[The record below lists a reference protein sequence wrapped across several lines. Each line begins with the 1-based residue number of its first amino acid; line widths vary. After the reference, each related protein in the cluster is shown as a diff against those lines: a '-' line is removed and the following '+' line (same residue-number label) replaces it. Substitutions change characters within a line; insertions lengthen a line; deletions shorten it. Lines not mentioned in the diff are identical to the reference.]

1 MIDVGRPRTSRTP
14 SCNATEILL
23 RSGRGTAEYAVDPA
37 EPLTPVP
44 MRPSGNEEYF
54 AERIQLGL
62 LQVGRRLD
70 TVMTVLAPYRTT
82 DDDLHTAYVEAHD
95 ALGDLAA
102 TYTWVTLGRRPAP
115 RARPA
120 RRRRP
125 SDG

>member
-1 MIDVGRPRTSRTP
+1 VGRPRRGRTP

-23 RSGRGTAEYAVDPA
+23 RSGRGMADDADDA
-37 EPLTPVP
+37 GAPLTPVP
-44 MRPSGNEEYF
+44 MRPSGTEEYF
-54 AERIQLGL
+54 AERVQLGL

-70 TVMTVLAPYRTT
+70 TVMTVLAPYRTS
-82 DDDLHTAYVEAHD
+82 DDDLRTAYVEAHD

-125 SDG
+125 SGG

>member
-1 MIDVGRPRTSRTP
+1 MGRPRRSSTP

-23 RSGRGTAEYAVDPA
+23 RSGRGKVEYAGGAV

-44 MRPSGNEEYF
+44 MRPGGNEEYF
-54 AERIQLGL
+54 AERVQLGL
-62 LQVGRRLD
+62 VQVGRRLD

-115 RARPA
+115 RARPV

-125 SDG
+125 SGG